1 MNGQCKMTDLVFMH
15 QVAIISPSNL
25 QVKVVIGSAAGIRDA
40 HATYIHHHHSAPQ
53 QLYSFGRT

>member
-25 QVKVVIGSAAGIRDA
+25 QVQVVIGSAAGIRDA
-40 HATYIHHHHSAPQ
+40 HATY
-53 QLYSFGRT
+53 GT